1 MLASSIWMCLFQLAW
16 YLMVYK
22 LPLYQR
28 MLVVST
34 TDSVVDTQLC
44 ELCDTNGKILQ
55 KWGLYKAV
63 SIRRPIEIRR
73 SKSAVTTE
81 TLNRAATALYIA
93 GAIQDGYRPNHDS
106 FSPPHL

>member
-55 KWGLYKAV
+55 KWGLYKAASYTFYRV
-63 SIRRPIEIRR
+63 AVLIGMGRFTALLSFFCYYPNR
-73 SKSAVTTE
+73 AVT
-81 TLNRAATALYIA
+81 AL
-93 GAIQDGYRPNHDS
+93 S
-106 FSPPHL
+106 K